1 MTKPNKMGNILIV
14 LCVIGILLT
23 IGDYLA
29 LHDIKNDYVST
40 RNFDNL
46 GITIS
51 GDLPEWT
58 NTRGEWQIVRISFL
72 FRFIF
77 FIFCAI
83 VLYELFNKEQGKHPK
98 EGTHDEH

>member
-1 MTKPNKMGNILIV
+1 MTIS
-14 LCVIGILLT
+14 
-23 IGDYLA
+23 DYLA

-77 FIFCAI
+77 FLFHLFILF
-83 VLYELFNKEQGKHPK
+83 LYIP
-98 EGTHDEH
+98 GTRRKPQ